1 MAIVLIIGASRGIGL
16 ATVDAALKAGYSV
29 RALSRSTSTI
39 RLHNPKLEK
48 MDGDAID
55 RDTIERALV
64 GVDTVIQTLGVTP
77 APELILRGTRLF
89 SAATRVLVRAMG
101 ANGVR
106 RLICVTGLGAGDS
119 RGRGGSL
126 YNAALCLFLGRVYAD
141 KDVQERIIRKSR
153 LDWTIVRPTILTN
166 GPRTGAYRVLVDP
179 NDWTSGP
186 ADRPCC
192 GRRGQCLRSQSSI
205 SRQMS
210 CLRPLTSEV
219 PCPVRS
225 RVPRYPDR

>member
-1 MAIVLIIGASRGIGL
+1 MATVLIIGASRGIGL

-29 RALSRSTSTI
+29 RALSRSASTI

-48 MDGDAID
+48 TDGDAVD

-77 APELILRGTRLF
+77 APQVILRGTRLF
-89 SAATRVLVRAMG
+89 SAATRVLVRTMEAS
-101 ANGVR
+101 GVR

-119 RGRGGSL
+119 RGRGGIL
-126 YNAALCLFLGRVYAD
+126 YNTALCLFLGRVYAD

-166 GPRTGAYRVLVDP
+166 GPHTGAYRVLVDP
-179 NDWTSGP
+179 NDWTSGF
-186 ADRPCC
+186 
-192 GRRGQCLRSQSSI
+192 I
-205 SRQMS
+205 SRADVANFLVKQIDDNS
-210 CLRPLTSEV
+210 LFHRTPVLTG
-219 PCPVRS
+219 
-225 RVPRYPDR
+225 